1 MGRAKG
7 TPKTGGRKAGTP
19 NKTTTDIKTWVA
31 NILDGGRADFEKRLK
46 KLDDR
51 EDLRTFVGLLG
62 YVTPKMSPT
71 TPEDIL
77 RKERD
82 MMQELLLSMPEAMI
96 DRVTKRLYEL
106 QTKEENESKT
116 E

>member
-46 KLDDR
+46 KTR
-51 EDLRTFVGLLG
+51 MTGSIYAEWK
-62 YVTPKMSPT
+62 PSK
-71 TPEDIL
+71 
-77 RKERD
+77 K
-82 MMQELLLSMPEAMI
+82 QE
-96 DRVTKRLYEL
+96 
-106 QTKEENESKT
+106 
-116 E
+116 